1 MEPRWVT
8 FNLPEEFVRV
18 ILLSPYLF
26 ILRAEVLS
34 AHFQH
39 AESTSLL
46 GGGGGGVVPT
56 LPQDI
61 KINHLFFAYDSLISC
76 KVREQDWGQLAN
88 LLDTYER
95 ALGQRLNKDKS
106 AVFFNRNTP

>member
-1 MEPRWVT
+1 VHI
-8 FNLPEEFVRV
+8 FNMQKAQA
-18 ILLSPYLF
+18 Y
-26 ILRAEVLS
+26 
-34 AHFQH
+34 
-39 AESTSLL
+39 L

>member
-1 MEPRWVT
+1 VHI
-8 FNLPEEFVRV
+8 FNMQKAQA
-18 ILLSPYLF
+18 YL
-26 ILRAEVLS
+26 A
-34 AHFQH
+34 
-39 AESTSLL
+39 
-46 GGGGGGVVPT
+46 GGGGG
-56 LPQDI
+56 QDI